1 MKILKLLVV
10 DDEPGVR
17 SGISRILRN
26 YTLSFPFLDEDLGFE
41 VIEAA
46 TGEEGIERMESKLPD
61 IILLDNRLPG
71 IQGVE
76 VMEYINRK
84 QFDCKVAMITSY
96 PSLEVAVRATHDGA
110 SDFIPKPFTPDE
122 LKSSLS
128 TITKQ
133 LFLTRIIAKMKKE
146 GKQVRFQFL
155 SVLSHELK
163 SPINAI
169 LGYLELIKDRQLG
182 NNLDDYMGM
191 IERSIE
197 RAHGMKRLIMDLL
210 DFTRVRFEKSDKKIK
225 EVNLYNVANLAI
237 DSVKPL
243 AIQKDIT
250 IDLDIDETMAIN
262 ADPDD
267 VEIIFNNLIS
277 NAVKYNKN
285 GGKVFCSASETL
297 ENIQIVVQDTGIGM
311 SEDEV
316 VKLFN
321 DFVRIKNDK
330 TKGVTGSG
338 LGLSI
343 TKRLTQLYNGD
354 ITVESR
360 ENVGSKFTIVFPKT
374 NKLNK
379 ADDNG

>member
-1 MKILKLLVV
+1 MKTLKLLVI
-10 DDEPGVR
+10 DDEPGIR
-17 SGISRILRN
+17 SGISRILKN
-26 YTLSFPFLDEDLGFE
+26 YTLSFPFLDEDLCFE

-46 TGEEGIERMESKLPD
+46 TGEEGIERMENKLPD

-110 SDFIPKPFTPDE
+110 ADFIPKPFTPEE

-197 RAHGMKRLIMDLL
+197 RANGMKRLIMDLL
-210 DFTRVRFEKSDKKIK
+210 DFTRVRYEKSEKNIQ
-225 EVNLYNVANLAI
+225 EVNLHNIATLAI
-237 DSVKPL
+237 DSIKPL

-250 IDLDIDETMAIN
+250 FEIEIDEKITFH

-267 VEIIFNNLIS
+267 MEIIFNNLIS

-285 GGKVFCSASETL
+285 GGKVACRVTDSQ
-297 ENIQIVVQDTGIGM
+297 ENIHIIVQDTGIGM
-311 SEDEV
+311 SEDEII
-316 VKLFN
+316 KLFN
-321 DFVRIKNDK
+321 EFVRIKNER

-343 TKRLTQLYNGD
+343 TKRLTQLYNGE
-354 ITVESR
+354 ITVESQ
-360 ENVGSKFTIVFPKT
+360 ENIGSKFTIVFPKT
-374 NKLNK
+374 KVDK
-379 ADDNG
+379 ANDDG